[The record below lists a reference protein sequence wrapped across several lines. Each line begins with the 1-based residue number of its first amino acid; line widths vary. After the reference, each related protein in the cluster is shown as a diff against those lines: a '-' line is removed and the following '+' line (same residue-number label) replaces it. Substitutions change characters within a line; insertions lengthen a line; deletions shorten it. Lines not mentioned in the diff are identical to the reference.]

1 MPLELI
7 ISPSIEP
14 VTYQQVIVQL
24 KMNPYDEDI
33 DEVSIAEIDR
43 LIAAVRWDTEHFLNR
58 ALITQTWKYYL
69 DEWPSTKYIQ
79 IPKPPLQSITSV
91 TVLTADAVS
100 ATLDPIYYLT
110 DTVSNRGRLILA
122 EDESWP
128 TEELY
133 PMNPIQIEFVC
144 GYGDLAENIPPKIIQ
159 AMLIQIAD
167 LYLNPET
174 IIIGQ
179 TIQKLDTVERLLYR
193 HKVWV

>member
-1 MPLELI
+1 
-7 ISPSIEP
+7 
-14 VTYQQVIVQL
+14 
-24 KMNPYDEDI
+24 
-33 DEVSIAEIDR
+33 
-43 LIAAVRWDTEHFLNR
+43 
-58 ALITQTWKYYL
+58 
-69 DEWPSTKYIQ
+69 
-79 IPKPPLQSITSV
+79 
-91 TVLTADAVS
+91 
-100 ATLDPIYYLT
+100 
-110 DTVSNRGRLILA
+110 LILA